1 MKTSTRLRPVSAA
14 VVLATA
20 GGFLA
25 ASPASAATPCKT
37 NHFTRTFYPN
47 TTFSGTPKK
56 TDCDNV
62 MQQDWGTGAPAS
74 GLPTNNFGVRYSL
87 VRDFGNGGPFTFT
100 TAARDGVRVYLDGVR
115 KINIWKN
122 VSTTQ
127 KKTVN
132 VTIPSGKH
140 TLRIDYVNWTGA
152 ANVSFAYAPRTSA
165 AVDKTKPRTPVGITA
180 TYNTTTTKSTV
191 RWSSNVDMDLA
202 GYRVYRRLKGTAAY
216 TKIAQTT
223 GTSYVDTPHA
233 TGQVFYYEARAYDKA
248 GNEST
253 GTADLPVVT
262 ADKTAPARVVPTV
275 TMGTDQT
282 RESYLLTWKAV
293 PDAARYRV
301 LRLILHSGVPRVWT
315 EVARTTGTTHT
326 DYVPALGANIA
337 YRVEAYDTAGN
348 TAPASADDEVY
359 PSAFWHP
366 RLNDLTISYQ
376 GNNTALLQWT
386 QPLDT
391 FAIRWSNYR
400 LHRTLSTDRP
410 SGEATDSPEHCFSLS
425 YRQEAGRLS
434 FRCTA
439 TVTPGVTNN
448 FTVEPY
454 HDATMRALPSA
465 LTSVTVPAAPAP
477 ATGFQGLLD
486 GNLVNL
492 SWNPAAPGA
501 VDHYEIH
508 DGFWYPATTPGT
520 KDRFYSLNR
529 FNVPGDASSLR
540 WPLLASPTS
549 GTSLLPSP
557 QTVRRRLLSSR
568 RVSLRSCPRP
578 ADGIEGRRGGPRN
591 GLQVHF
597 GGRGPCARPTIGWP
611 NG

>member
-1 MKTSTRLRPVSAA
+1 MKGSPQLKTSTRLRPVSAA

-62 MQQDWGTGAPAS
+62 MDQNWGTRAPAS

-165 AVDKTKPRTPVGITA
+165 AVDKTKPRTPAYITA

-202 GYRVYRRLKGTAAY
+202 GYRVYRRLKGTTVY
-216 TKIAQTT
+216 TKIAQTKA
-223 GTSYVDTPHA
+223 TSYVDTPRA

-253 GTADLPVVT
+253 GTTDLPVTT
-262 ADKTAPARVVPTV
+262 ADKTAPARVIPSV

-301 LRLILHSGVPRVWT
+301 LRLVLHSGVPRVWT

-348 TAPASADDEVY
+348 AAPASADDESY
-359 PSAFWHP
+359 PNASWHP
-366 RLNDLTISYQ
+366 RLNDVTISYQ
-376 GNNTALLQWT
+376 GNNTAFLQWT

-391 FAIRWSNYR
+391 FAIRWSDYR
-400 LHRTLSTDRP
+400 LHRTLSTVRP
-410 SGEATDSPEHCFSLS
+410 SGEATDSPEHCLSLT
-425 YRQEAGRLS
+425 YQQEAGPPQLPLHSHRYAGSDEQLH
-434 FRCTA
+434 RGA
-439 TVTPGVTNN
+439 LPRR
-448 FTVEPY
+448 
-454 HDATMRALPSA
+454 HDARTAQRPHLRGGPGRARPRHWFPEPPRRQPRQPQL
-465 LTSVTVPAAPAP
+465 
-477 ATGFQGLLD
+477 G
-486 GNLVNL
+486 
-492 SWNPAAPGA
+492 PGCSRSR
-501 VDHYEIH
+501 
-508 DGFWYPATTPGT
+508 G
-520 KDRFYSLNR
+520 
-529 FNVPGDASSLR
+529 SLR
-540 WPLLASPTS
+540 DT
-549 GTSLLPSP
+549 
-557 QTVRRRLLSSR
+557 RRLLVPGNHARHQRPVLLPQQIQGPR
-568 RVSLRSCPRP
+568 RRHLNEVAPASLPDKWYVIVAVA
-578 ADGIEGRRGGPRN
+578 ADGTKKTLEQSPRISS
-591 GLQVHF
+591 
-597 GGRGPCARPTIGWP
+597 PMPATD
-611 NG
+611 

>member
-62 MQQDWGTGAPAS
+62 MHQNWGTGAPAS

-100 TAARDGVRVYLDGVR
+100 TAARDGVRVYLDGIR

-127 KKTVN
+127 KKTLN

-165 AVDKTKPRTPVGITA
+165 AVDKTKPRTPAGITA

-202 GYRVYRRLKGTAAY
+202 RYRVYRRLKGTAAY
-216 TKIAQTT
+216 TKVAQTT
-223 GTSYVDTPHA
+223 GTSYVDTPRA
-233 TGQVFYYEARAYDKA
+233 TGQIFYYEARAYDKA

-253 GTADLPVVT
+253 GTTDLPVAT
-262 ADKTAPARVVPTV
+262 ADKTAPARVIPTV

-326 DYVPALGANIA
+326 DYVPALGANVA

-348 TAPASADDEVY
+348 AAPASADDESY
-359 PSAFWHP
+359 PNASWHP
-366 RLNDLTISYQ
+366 RLNDVTISYQ

-410 SGEATDSPEHCFSLS
+410 SREATDSPEHCLSLS

-465 LTSVTVPAAPAP
+465 LTSVAVPAAPAP
-477 ATGFQGLLD
+477 ATGFQALID
-486 GNLVNL
+486 GNVVNL
-492 SWNPAAPGA
+492 SWDPAAPGA

-508 DGFWYPATTPGT
+508 DGFWYPATTPDT

-529 FNVPGDASSLR
+529 FNVPGDATSLK
-540 WPLLASPTS
+540 WPLLASPDKS
-549 GTSLLPSP
+549 Y
-557 QTVRRRLLSSR
+557 VI
-568 RVSLRSCPRP
+568 VAVA
-578 ADGIEGRRGGPRN
+578 ADGTKKTLEQSPRISS
-591 GLQVHF
+591 
-597 GGRGPCARPTIGWP
+597 PMPATD
-611 NG
+611 

>member
-62 MQQDWGTGAPAS
+62 MHQDWGTGAPAS

-127 KKTVN
+127 KKTLN

-165 AVDKTKPRTPVGITA
+165 AVDKTKPRTPAKITA

-202 GYRVYRRLKGTAAY
+202 GYRVYRRLKGTTAY
-216 TKIAQTT
+216 TKVAQTT
-223 GTSYVDTPHA
+223 ATSYVDTPLA

-253 GTADLPVVT
+253 GTTDLPVAT
-262 ADKTAPARVVPTV
+262 ADKTAPARVIPTV

-348 TAPASADDEVY
+348 AAPVSADDESY
-359 PSAFWHP
+359 PNASWHP
-366 RLNDLTISYQ
+366 RLNDVTISYQ

-391 FAIRWSNYR
+391 FAIRSSNYR

-410 SGEATDSPEHCFSLS
+410 SGEATDSPEHCLSLS
-425 YRQEAGRLS
+425 YQQEA
-434 FRCTA
+434 TA
-439 TVTPGVTNN
+439 SAS
-448 FTVEPY
+448 
-454 HDATMRALPSA
+454 DAQP
-465 LTSVTVPAAPAP
+465 
-477 ATGFQGLLD
+477 
-486 GNLVNL
+486 
-492 SWNPAAPGA
+492 
-501 VDHYEIH
+501 
-508 DGFWYPATTPGT
+508 
-520 KDRFYSLNR
+520 
-529 FNVPGDASSLR
+529 
-540 WPLLASPTS
+540 PLL
-549 GTSLLPSP
+549 
-557 QTVRRRLLSSR
+557 R
-568 RVSLRSCPRP
+568 
-578 ADGIEGRRGGPRN
+578 E
-591 GLQVHF
+591 
-597 GGRGPCARPTIGWP
+597 
-611 NG
+611 